1 MEVAPNGEIKDQIK
15 SRVNLIEKLQVENE
29 ALKSKLK
36 AKEQKIVSLEQL
48 NNWYM
53 EQLKLR
59 QKEKIGSSSE
69 KAEENQLTLVDVF
82 SDLFNE
88 VEVLREPI
96 TTEPSETTL
105 IPAHK
110 RKKAKRGS
118 KFDTLPVET
127 IEYKLI
133 EEEKVCAVCGA
144 ELTEMRKEI
153 RKKLNQIIEFYTQI
167 KEVNLLLFSSFC
179 TVESMA

>member
-1 MEVAPNGEIKDQIK
+1 M
-15 SRVNLIEKLQVENE
+15 NLIEKLQAENE

-36 AKEQKIVSLEQL
+36 ANEQKIASLEQL

-59 QKEKIGSSSE
+59 QKEKFGSSSE
-69 KAEENQLTLVDVF
+69 KADEDQLTLVDVF

-96 TTEPSETTL
+96 TTEPEETTL

-110 RKKAKRGS
+110 RKKQNVVQS
-118 KFDTLPVET
+118 
-127 IEYKLI
+127 
-133 EEEKVCAVCGA
+133 
-144 ELTEMRKEI
+144 LTHFR
-153 RKKLNQIIEFYTQI
+153 
-167 KEVNLLLFSSFC
+167 
-179 TVESMA
+179 